1 MMKPAVLF
9 SGLWLCL
16 GLLSPGT
23 AQAARGT
30 GASLNLLR
38 SAGRPL
44 SLRLQ
49 LRTVTVETETNAD
62 PVSRELQRALIL
74 SGSGFLLG
82 LVGCVI
88 ISTVWEGL
96 DGDRCI
102 YGGVGGGVLG
112 LSLAGALYEA
122 EHGSSD
128 GQQPGSSSPLWPGAR
143 RGVRVVPVLG
153 PLNGGAMLG
162 MQARF

>member
-9 SGLWLCL
+9 SGLWMCL
-16 GLLSPGT
+16 GLLSPGP

-30 GASLNLLR
+30 VASLKHLG
-38 SAGRPL
+38 SAGQPL

-49 LRTVTVETETNAD
+49 LRTVPVETEMGAD
-62 PVSRELQRALIL
+62 PVSREVQRALIL
-74 SGSGFLLG
+74 SASGFLVG

-122 EHGSSD
+122 EHGSNE
-128 GQQPGSSSPLWPGAR
+128 GQQPGISSPLWPRAR
-143 RGVRVVPVLG
+143 RGVRVIPVLG
-153 PLNGGAMLG
+153 PLEGGAMLG